1 MMMRHSGLG
10 FRKRPVSRVL
20 KPLVFLACFWPLGYL
35 LWAAFT
41 DNLTANPISEITLE
55 TGTWTL
61 RFLVITLCITPL
73 KRISGWNDAIKF
85 RRMLGLF
92 AFFYGCLHFTT
103 YLWLDQFFDLSSIA
117 KDVWKRPFI
126 TVGFSGFVGM
136 IPLALTSTTGWIRR
150 LGGKNWKRLHRLIYV
165 SAVCGVVHYWW
176 LVKADIQRPQIYAVI
191 VGSLLLYR
199 LIVTYRRRAPKR
211 VVERPVPADLLRR
224 TS

>member
-1 MMMRHSGLG
+1 MMMRHSGVG
-10 FRKRPVSRVL
+10 SRKRPLSRVL
-20 KPLVFLACFWPLGYL
+20 KPLVFLACLWPLGYL
-35 LWAAFT
+35 VWAAFT
-41 DNLTANPISEITLE
+41 DNLTANPISEITFQ

-73 KRISGWNDAIKF
+73 RRISGWNEAIKF
-85 RRMLGLF
+85 RRMFGLF
-92 AFFYGCLHFTT
+92 AFFYGSLHFTT

-117 KDVWKRPFI
+117 KDVWMRPFI
-126 TVGFSGFVGM
+126 TVGFSGFMAMV
-136 IPLALTSTTGWIRR
+136 PLALTSTAGWVRR

-165 SAVCGVVHYWW
+165 SAICGVVHYWW

-199 LIVTYRRRAPKR
+199 LIVTYRRRAPKA
-211 VVERPVPADLLRR
+211 VVERPVPDLLRR